1 MKICAI
7 RLQNMRRFIDPV
19 EITGIGPGLNV
30 LAAPNEQGK
39 STIFD
44 ALHAAFFKDAKSWD
58 KDIRALAPR
67 AGGEPRVE
75 VEIDLEG
82 RHYRLEKQF
91 QKASGKGEVRIW
103 QGESLYLQSDAA
115 EAWLQQLIKSP
126 KEGGPAGLLWVR
138 QGLTNFA
145 DAKET
150 LAARQDL
157 MSSVVGEVDSITGGQ
172 RMDAIRR
179 DVRQS
184 LDRLVTSRG
193 AKKGGALE
201 LAATAV
207 STLDARAQ
215 MLAAKVVELRA
226 QLDQRQVLR
235 REQDQLHA
243 PEAQQELLARVQ
255 QAQQDLAA
263 AQQYQQKLQAAQ
275 QRVQTAQLVL
285 ENQQSSLAGL
295 RLRQRDCAEAEAAC
309 KEAAQNLQQVTQ
321 TYEPARA
328 WLEVAAGAFAQA
340 QRTAKASDAML
351 AQLQQAERLAQAAG
365 QRRALTQT
373 LAQARKLQ
381 QQVNALKL
389 RAAQGPDEAGME
401 QIETAQAAFALASQ
415 VQNMA
420 ASALRVTYEAGQEG
434 RLRLDGEALV
444 GDTRI
449 SVPNGGRLEVPG
461 LAVIELY
468 PGQAAGVDELEQA
481 QRDLSAAL
489 LAGPCEDV
497 AQARAAHRS
506 RQEAIIRLQEAEGQ
520 LQVLAPKGIMELIQ
534 QLDALPAT
542 PSEPAST
549 PSEPATPDETE
560 ALVAPE
566 AVEPGRR
573 EEAEAAQAVSRA
585 ALDQA
590 ATALEAARSQEAQHR
605 LSLEG
610 SRVQHQAAEQRL
622 ERAKAAL
629 EGQGDV
635 AAVLSAMEQR
645 QAELRQDLAAATAHQ
660 QALQQEA
667 PDLEAARARAQ
678 RASSAQLASRER
690 LQELGRD
697 LAVLDSRIAITAGEA
712 IEEELAEARD
722 QLEAAR
728 KRLAA
733 VEFEVAVLRRLD
745 LALEQARSAAQEA
758 YIGPVLQELQPLLRL
773 LWPQARLGVD
783 AGQVLPD
790 QLQRAG
796 QDEAFDTLSGGTQEQ
811 IALLVRLAFA
821 RLLARGGQPAPVI
834 LDDAIVYTDDAR
846 IEKIF
851 DALTLQAD
859 EMQILVFTC
868 RQKSFRALGGTQLT
882 IRPLKGA
889 A

>member
-103 QGESLYLQSDAA
+103 QGDSLYLQSDAA

-207 STLDARAQ
+207 STLDAREQ
-215 MLAAKVVELRA
+215 MLAAKVVDLRA

-328 WLEVAAGAFAQA
+328 RLEVAAGAFAQA
-340 QRTAKASDAML
+340 QRAAKASDAML

-373 LAQARKLQ
+373 LAKARKLQ

-389 RAAQGPDEAGME
+389 RAVQGPDEAGME
-401 QIETAQAAFALASQ
+401 QIETAHAALALALQ

-542 PSEPAST
+542 PSES
-549 PSEPATPDETE
+549 ATPDETE

-629 EGQGDV
+629 DGQGDV
-635 AAVLSAMEQR
+635 AAALSAMEQR

-678 RASSAQLASRER
+678 RANSAQLASRER

-697 LAVLDSRIAITAGEA
+697 LAVLDSRIAISAGEA

-882 IRPLKGA
+882 IRPIKGA

>member
-7 RLQNMRRFIDPV
+7 RLQNMRRFTDPV

-75 VEIDLEG
+75 VEIDLDG
-82 RHYRLEKQF
+82 RGYRLEKQF
-91 QKASGKGEVRIW
+91 QKASGKGDVRIW
-103 QGESLYLQSDAA
+103 QGDSLYLQSDAA

-157 MSSVVGEVDSITGGQ
+157 MSSVVGEVDTITGGQ

-207 STLDARAQ
+207 ANLEAREQ

-226 QLDQRQVLR
+226 QLDQRQALR
-235 REQDQLHA
+235 REQDQLQE
-243 PEAQQELLARVQ
+243 PDAQQELQARML

-263 AQQYQQKLQAAQ
+263 AQQYQQKLHTAQ
-275 QRVQTAQLVL
+275 QAVQTARLVL
-285 ENQQSSLAGL
+285 ENQDSSLAGL
-295 RLRQRDCAEAEAAC
+295 RARQRDCAEAEAAC

-321 TYEPARA
+321 ALEPARA
-328 WLEVAAGAFAQA
+328 QLEIAVNNSAQA
-340 QRTAKASDAML
+340 QRAAKASEALL
-351 AQLQQAERLAQAAG
+351 AQVQQAERLAQAAG
-365 QRRALTQT
+365 QRRVLTQT
-373 LAQARKLQ
+373 LGQARKLQ
-381 QQVNALKL
+381 QQVNAFKQL
-389 RAAQGPDEAGME
+389 AAQGPDQKGME
-401 QIETAQAAFALASQ
+401 QIETAHAALALAVQ
-415 VQNMA
+415 VQDMA

-434 RLRLDGEALV
+434 QLRLDGEALA
-444 GDTRI
+444 GGTRI
-449 SVPNGGRLEVPG
+449 SLPNGGRIKVPG

-468 PGQAAGVDELEQA
+468 PGQGAGADQLEQA

-489 LAGPCEDV
+489 FVVNCDDV
-497 AQARAAHRS
+497 AEARAAHRS
-506 RQEAIIRLQEAEGQ
+506 RQEAIIRLQEAEVQ

-534 QLDALPAT
+534 QLDALPEIPAAT
-542 PSEPAST
+542 T
-549 PSEPATPDETE
+549 GE
-560 ALVAPE
+560 ADAAVA
-566 AVEPGRR
+566 PGRR
-573 EEAEAAQAVSRA
+573 EEAEAALASSRVAV
-585 ALDQA
+585 DQA
-590 ATALEAARSQEAQHR
+590 ATALEVARSQEAQHR
-605 LSLEG
+605 LSFEG
-610 SRVQHQAAEQRL
+610 SNVHHQAAVQRL

-629 EGQGDV
+629 DGQGDV
-635 AAVLSAMEQR
+635 AGALATMELR
-645 QAELRQDLAAATAHQ
+645 QAELRQDLIAATAHQ
-660 QALQQEA
+660 QALLQEA

-678 RASSAQLASRER
+678 RAHSAQVAARER

-728 KRLAA
+728 KRLTA

-745 LALEQARSAAQEA
+745 LALEQARGAAQEA

-773 LWPQARLGVD
+773 LWPEARLGVD

-821 RLLARGGQPAPVI
+821 RLLARGGQEAPVI

-882 IRPLKGA
+882 IRPVTGA

>member
-7 RLQNMRRFIDPV
+7 RLQNIRRFTDPV

-75 VEIDLEG
+75 VEIDLDG
-82 RHYRLEKQF
+82 RGYRLEKQF

-103 QGESLYLQSDAA
+103 QGDSLYLQSDAA

-138 QGLTNFA
+138 QGLTDFA

-157 MSSVVGEVDSITGGQ
+157 MSSVVGEVDTITGGQ

-201 LAATAV
+201 QAATAV
-207 STLDARAQ
+207 STLEAREQ
-215 MLAAKVVELRA
+215 MLGAKVVELRA

-235 REQDQLHA
+235 REQDQLQE
-243 PEAQQELLARVQ
+243 PEVQQELQARVLQ
-255 QAQQDLAA
+255 TQQDFAA
-263 AQQYQQKLQAAQ
+263 AQQYQQKLQTAQ
-275 QRVQTAQLVL
+275 QAVHTARLVL
-285 ENQQSSLAGL
+285 ENQQSSLATL
-295 RLRQRDCAEAEAAC
+295 RARQHDCAEADAAC
-309 KEAAQNLQQVTQ
+309 KEAAQKLQQVTQ
-321 TYEPARA
+321 ALEPARA
-328 WLEVAAGAFAQA
+328 QLAGAAGTFAQA
-340 QRTAKASDAML
+340 QRAAKAAEVLL
-351 AQLQQAERLAQAAG
+351 AQVQQAELMAQAVG

-373 LAQARKLQ
+373 LGQARKLQ
-381 QQVNALKL
+381 QQVTALKPL
-389 RAAQGPDEAGME
+389 AAQGPDQNGME
-401 QIETAQAAFALASQ
+401 QVEAAGAALALAMQ
-415 VQNMA
+415 VQDMA
-420 ASALRVTYEAGQEG
+420 ASALRVSYDAGQDG
-434 RLRLDGEALV
+434 RLRLDGEALA
-444 GDTRI
+444 GGTRI
-449 SVPNGGRLEVPG
+449 SLPNGGRLEVPG
-461 LAVIELY
+461 VAVIELY
-468 PGQAAGVDELEQA
+468 PGQGAGADQLEQA
-481 QRDLSAAL
+481 QRDLTAAL
-489 LAGPCEDV
+489 LAVNCEDV

-506 RQEAIIRLQEAEGQ
+506 RQDAVIRLQEVEVQ
-520 LQVLAPKGIMELIQ
+520 LQVLAPKGIMELMQ
-534 QLDALPAT
+534 QLDALP
-542 PSEPAST
+542 E
-549 PSEPATPDETE
+549 TPDES
-560 ALVAPE
+560 
-566 AVEPGRR
+566 
-573 EEAEAAQAVSRA
+573 EAAAEPDRRAQVEAALTSSRV

-590 ATALEAARSQEAQHR
+590 ATALEAARSQEAQQL
-605 LSLEG
+605 LSFEG
-610 SRVQHQAAEQRL
+610 SNVHHQAALQRL

-629 EGQGDV
+629 GGQDDV
-635 AAVLSAMEQR
+635 AGALTAMESR
-645 QAELRQDLAAATAHQ
+645 QAALHQDLTAATAQ
-660 QALQQEA
+660 QHALQQEA
-667 PDLEAARARAQ
+667 PDLEAAGARAQ
-678 RASSAQLASRER
+678 RAHSAQVASRER

-728 KRLAA
+728 KRLTA

-773 LWPQARLGVD
+773 LWPEARLGVD

-821 RLLARGGQPAPVI
+821 RLLARGGQAAPVI

-868 RQKSFRALGGTQLT
+868 RQKSFRALGGTQLA
-882 IRPLKGA
+882 IRPVTGVA
-889 A
+889 

>member
-7 RLQNMRRFIDPV
+7 RLQNIRRFTDPV

-82 RHYRLEKQF
+82 RGFRLEKQF

-103 QGESLYLQSDAA
+103 QGDSLYLQSDAA

-138 QGLTNFA
+138 QGLTDFA
-145 DAKET
+145 DARET

-157 MSSVVGEVDSITGGQ
+157 MSSVVGEVDTITGGQ

-193 AKKGGALE
+193 AKKGGALD
-201 LAATAV
+201 LAATVVA
-207 STLDARAQ
+207 TLAAREQ

-226 QLDQRQVLR
+226 QLDQRQALR
-235 REQDQLHA
+235 REQDQLQE
-243 PEAQQELLARVQ
+243 PEVQQELQARLRQAQQE
-255 QAQQDLAA
+255 LAA

-275 QRVQTAQLVL
+275 QAVHTARLLL
-285 ENQQSSLAGL
+285 ENQQSSLAAL
-295 RLRQRDCAEAEAAC
+295 RARQLDCAEAEAAC
-309 KEAAQNLQQVTQ
+309 AEAAQNLLQVTQ
-321 TYEPARA
+321 ALEPARA
-328 WLEVAAGAFAQA
+328 RLAGAAGTFAQA
-340 QRTAKASDAML
+340 QRAAKSAEALL
-351 AQLQQAERLAQAAG
+351 AQVQQAELLAQAVG

-373 LAQARKLQ
+373 LGQARKLQ
-381 QQVNALKL
+381 QQVNALKPL
-389 RAAQGPDEAGME
+389 AAQGPDQNGME
-401 QIETAQAAFALASQ
+401 QVETAGAAFALATQ
-415 VQNMA
+415 VQDMA
-420 ASALRVTYEAGQEG
+420 AAALRVSYEAGQDG
-434 RLRLDGEALV
+434 RLRLDGEALA
-444 GDTRI
+444 GGARI
-449 SVPNGGRLEVPG
+449 SLPNGGRLEVPG

-468 PGQAAGVDELEQA
+468 PGQGAGADQLEQA
-481 QRDLSAAL
+481 QRDLRAAL
-489 LAGPCEDV
+489 LAVNCEDV
-497 AQARAAHRS
+497 AQARAAHRA
-506 RQEAIIRLQEAEGQ
+506 RQEATRRLQEAEVQ
-520 LQVLAPKGIMELIQ
+520 LQVLAPKGIMALMQ
-534 QLDALPAT
+534 QLDALPA
-542 PSEPAST
+542 A
-549 PSEPATPDETE
+549 PDETE
-560 ALVAPE
+560 APD
-566 AVEPGRR
+566 
-573 EEAEAAQAVSRA
+573 EAAAAAEPVSRA
-585 ALDQA
+585 QVEAALASSRVALDQA
-590 ATALEAARSQEAQHR
+590 ATALEAARSQEAQQL
-605 LSLEG
+605 LSFEG
-610 SRVQHQAAEQRL
+610 CNVHHQAALQRL

-629 EGQGDV
+629 DGQDDV
-635 AAVLSAMEQR
+635 AAELTAMESR
-645 QAELRQDLAAATAHQ
+645 EAALHQDLTAATARQ
-660 QALQQEA
+660 LALQQEA

-678 RASSAQLASRER
+678 RAQSAQSASRER

-712 IEEELAEARD
+712 VEEELAEARD
-722 QLEAAR
+722 QLQAAR
-728 KRLAA
+728 KRLGA

-758 YIGPVLQELQPLLRL
+758 YIGPVLQELRPLLRL
-773 LWPQARLGVD
+773 LWPEARLGVD

-821 RLLARGGQPAPVI
+821 RLLARGGQAAPVI

-868 RQKSFRALGGTQLT
+868 RQKSFRALGGTQLA
-882 IRPLKGA
+882 IRPVTGLA
-889 A
+889 